1 MGCSGS
7 TAATAATSDAIRRRV
22 IVWECESDHG
32 WSTYD
37 AAVALRFEL
46 ALTAGKRP
54 ITWRQGQFTYRLD
67 WAKMVQVN
75 TSSGT
80 ERAIRRTEGGAQ
92 THPSAAARV
101 VSAAAGGGGGGSGG
115 GGLVTGH
122 FEHAGVLLDES
133 RQPTHEKPSPSP

>member
-54 ITWRQGQFTYRLD
+54 ITWQQGQFTYRLD

-80 ERAIRRTEGGAQ
+80 ERAIRRTEELAAPRKLITRVARPRPRWRIAAGV
-92 THPSAAARV
+92 PSAPRRPAPERPAWRAA
-101 VSAAAGGGGGGSGG
+101 
-115 GGLVTGH
+115 
-122 FEHAGVLLDES
+122 
-133 RQPTHEKPSPSP
+133 P